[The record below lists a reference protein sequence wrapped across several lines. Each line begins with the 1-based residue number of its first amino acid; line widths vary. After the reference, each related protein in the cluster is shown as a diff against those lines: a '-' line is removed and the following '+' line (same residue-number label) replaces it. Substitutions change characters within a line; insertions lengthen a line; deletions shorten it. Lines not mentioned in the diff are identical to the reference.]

1 MNKQKN
7 KLLTLLSKCTVVLLI
22 SSFLLS
28 GCKKDSNDDSLE
40 EKSMVPIV
48 MVHGLIGS
56 GDTYELQMLR
66 FASNGY
72 PQDMLYTF
80 EWNTLDLN
88 NSLHIFR
95 LNEFIDKVL
104 ATTGYEQVDLVGHSL
119 GGVLVHE
126 YSEKIERAMKV
137 RNLVLLGAPLQDGP
151 GGTKNNILP
160 TLNIWSAYDRVV
172 TSGANIKGAKNLQL
186 IGKDHFQ
193 VASSIESFEA
203 MYQFFRNR
211 LPETTEI
218 ISQENPI
225 VSGKVLSF
233 GENITGEGATLEVY
247 EVDAN
252 TGKRLNSIPDAV
264 FSIDA
269 SNEWGPFQ
277 TKTGAYYEFRV
288 WTERPGDRAIRF
300 YKESFIRD
308 NKNVIIRY
316 SPPNG
321 SLLKVVFDLLIP
333 VDNDLAIVT
342 YFNASQAVIRGRD
355 ELLMNDF
362 VLSTAL
368 YAAANL
374 TTVALFMFDV
384 NDNGVSD
391 GNPLPFIREIP
402 ALSVA
407 DFYFPVEADSTT
419 TFVFNGRT
427 LNVPGSRSVEEG
439 ICIAVFD

>member
-1 MNKQKN
+1 MNKQFN
-7 KLLTLLSKCTVVLLI
+7 KLFSFLPKGISILLI
-22 SSFLLS
+22 TSFLFAT
-28 GCKKDSNDDSLE
+28 CKKDTTDLE
-40 EKSMVPIV
+40 KELPMIPIV

-80 EWNTLDLN
+80 EWNTLDVN

-95 LNEFIDKVL
+95 LNAFIDEVL
-104 ATTGYEQVDLVGHSL
+104 ETTGYEQVDLVGHSL

-126 YSEKIERAMKV
+126 YSSRNERAIKI
-137 RNLVLLGAPLQDGP
+137 RNLVLLGAPLQEGQ

-172 TSGANIKGAKNLQL
+172 TFGGNVQGAKNLHL
-186 IGKDHFQ
+186 NGKDHFQ
-193 VASSIESFEA
+193 VASSIESFKA

-211 LPETTEI
+211 LPETMDI
-218 ISQENPI
+218 IPQENPI

-233 GENITGEGATLEVY
+233 GENITGEGATLEIY
-247 EVDAN
+247 EVDAAN
-252 TGKRLNSIPDAV
+252 GKRLNPLPDAV
-264 FSIDA
+264 FSIGA

-277 TKTGAYYEFRV
+277 TKTGANYEFRV
-288 WTERPGDRAIRF
+288 WTDRPGDRTIRF
-300 YKESFIRD
+300 FKESFIRD
-308 NKNVIIRY
+308 NNNVIIRY

-333 VDNDLAIVT
+333 VDNDLSIVT

-374 TTVALFMFDV
+374 TTVALFMFDI
-384 NDNGVSD
+384 NNNNLSD
-391 GNPLPFIREIP
+391 GNPLPLIREIP

-407 DFYFPVEADSTT
+407 DFYFPIEADSTT